1 MARLP
6 PPPRDASRLPVDGTL
21 RRMVWAVIFLL
32 GSVGLLFAASNDH
45 WRADWVLASGPV
57 FVVGLLILG
66 FARRRRR
73 KAGALYSL
81 GVEVESE
88 ITQVTTVY
96 RNGFVSC
103 WVTTLQLKGPPGG
116 ELKFPLAVNPA
127 AAPLTVLVHDG
138 LVGVYGE
145 LEGTQEFRW
154 KSL

>member
-6 PPPRDASRLPVDGTL
+6 PPPRDAGKLPIEGHF
-21 RRMVWAVIFLL
+21 RRMTWAVLFLI
-32 GSVGLLFAASNDH
+32 GAAGLLFAAANDH

-57 FVVGLLILG
+57 FLVGILILV

-73 KAGALYSL
+73 KARVLYSL
-81 GVEVESE
+81 GVEAESD

-127 AAPLTVLVHDG
+127 AVPLTVLIHDG

-145 LEGTQEFRW
+145 LEGTREFRW
-154 KSL
+154 KRL